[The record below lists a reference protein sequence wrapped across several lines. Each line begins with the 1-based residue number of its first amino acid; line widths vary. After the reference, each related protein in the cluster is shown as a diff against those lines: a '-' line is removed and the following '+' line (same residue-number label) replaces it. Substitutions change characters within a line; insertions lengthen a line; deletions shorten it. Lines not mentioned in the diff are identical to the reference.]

1 MMPKVLWELR
11 RSTADHTV
19 WCAYRRLGP
28 AAHLVTV
35 HVGEHERLR
44 EQHATEADAY
54 DEAAYLL
61 EHFMRKGW
69 TDVAYCEV
77 RLASP
82 LTHPPVTTS
91 PSSIH

>member
-19 WCAYRRLGP
+19 WCAYRRLDP
-28 AAHLVTV
+28 AAHLLTV
-35 HVGEHERLR
+35 NVGDDERLR
-44 EQHATEADAY
+44 EQHSTEADVY
-54 DEAAYLL
+54 EEAAYLL

-69 TDVAYCEV
+69 TDVAYCEL

-82 LTHPPVTTS
+82 PTYPTLASAPP
-91 PSSIH
+91 SIH